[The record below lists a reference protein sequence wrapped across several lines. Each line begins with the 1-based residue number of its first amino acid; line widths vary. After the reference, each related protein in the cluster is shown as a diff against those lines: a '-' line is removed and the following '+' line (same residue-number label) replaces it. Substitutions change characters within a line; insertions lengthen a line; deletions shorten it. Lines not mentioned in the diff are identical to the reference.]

1 MSSIG
6 DIIAGVRQ
14 VLLLQHRIDVLAD
27 DLKSLTAAH
36 GETRERLIRLEV
48 IIDEARRTAERRLP
62 RS

>member
-1 MSSIG
+1 LSSIG

-27 DLKSLTAAH
+27 DLKALTAAH